1 MIASLTGVS
10 HERLIVFHN
19 WVGWAMFA
27 LALIHTFP
35 FIIFHNWKGDMV
47 TMWNTSVV
55 YWTGVVALIAQTY
68 LQFFSL
74 RFIRD
79 RYYEI
84 FKATHYLAALVFMI
98 FFFFHCDFRL
108 SSWDYFIATGVLYTL
123 SFLYSQIRTYFEF
136 GLSHRATFTR
146 VSNLALKVTIPID
159 TTWHP
164 SQHVFLRFIHL
175 GLHALT
181 AHPFTI
187 ASVPIAIN
195 GSGKSKLVFYVQ
207 PRGGLTGRLA
217 AAALQQPGLTTTQ
230 VIIATRDGELVRWYG
245 EALLEY
251 MDENGVERIP
261 DNITIAIYETGNG
274 QSLSGSSS
282 KDLEQSNEKLDKI
295 NPEEQSTAS
304 KERLAITATPGRPD
318 ITSTVKDVTLQSGKS
333 VGIAVCG
340 PRDVLKLVQDEAAA
354 AQLRILGSQPS
365 AREVYLHSE
374 VFSW

>member
-1 MIASLTGVS
+1 MM
-10 HERLIVFHN
+10 LI
-19 WVGWAMFA
+19 
-27 LALIHTFP
+27 TC
-35 FIIFHNWKGDMV
+35 
-47 TMWNTSVV
+47 
-55 YWTGVVALIAQTY
+55 
-68 LQFFSL
+68 L
-74 RFIRD
+74 R
-79 RYYEI
+79 
-84 FKATHYLAALVFMI
+84 
-98 FFFFHCDFRL
+98 
-108 SSWDYFIATGVLYTL
+108 DYFIATGVLYTL

-187 ASVPIAIN
+187 TSVPIAIN

-207 PRGGLTGRLA
+207 PRSGLTGRLA
-217 AAALQQPGLTTTQ
+217 AAALQQPGLSVPVLLDGPYGGVKGRPLYTYDHSLIIACGSGASLSLPFVMEAILRSAHHIKTGNAGVLATTQ

-374 VFSW
+374 VFS